1 MKTETI
7 DTLHTPIVSRSEW
20 LSARL
25 ELLKEERELTH
36 LRDRLSQRR
45 RELPRTRVDKA
56 YVFETEGGKTT
67 LADLFQGRSQLIV
80 YHFMFGPGW
89 EEGCKGCSFVSD
101 TVDGMLPHL
110 NARDVTYVAV
120 SRAPLAEILPFKKR
134 MGWQFP
140 WVSSQGTSFNRD
152 FGVTFSEE
160 ELSTDRLV
168 YNYGTSPFPP
178 MEEAPGLSV
187 FLRDPEEGI
196 LHTYSTYSRGL
207 DILINTY
214 NYLDLTP
221 KGRDE
226 GGLEM
231 PMSWLKHH
239 DNYGA

>member
-7 DTLHTPIVSRSEW
+7 DTLQTPIVSRSEW

-45 RELPRTRVDKA
+45 RELPRTRIDKD
-56 YVFETEGGKTT
+56 YVFETESGKAT
-67 LADLFQGRSQLIV
+67 LADLFQGRNELIV

-110 NARDVTYVAV
+110 NARNVTYVAI

-160 ELSTDRLV
+160 ELSSGRLV

-187 FLRDPEEGI
+187 FQRDADGGI

-231 PMSWLKHH
+231 PMSWLRHH
-239 DNYGA
+239 DSY